1 MGGMPKLIAVLMVV
15 VFAVAAC
22 GEDADGTGT
31 TTTASA
37 TPGGQAD
44 ESVRAYCDTNRRL
57 NEQQRA
63 PTAAELR
70 ELSDVAPPGIKREAD
85 LVAERFTARGPDA
98 ADDPAVTDALE
109 KIESWNEANCP
120 AS

>member
-1 MGGMPKLIAVLMVV
+1 MGGIPKLIPVLMV
-15 VFAVAAC
+15 AVLAIAAC
-22 GEDADGTGT
+22 GEDVDGTGT
-31 TTTASA
+31 TTTA
-37 TPGGQAD
+37 GQAD
-44 ESVRAYCDTNRRL
+44 ESVRAYCDTNREL

-63 PTAAELR
+63 PSAAELR

-98 ADDPAVTDALE
+98 ADDPAVTEALG
-109 KIESWNEANCP
+109 KIERWNEANCP